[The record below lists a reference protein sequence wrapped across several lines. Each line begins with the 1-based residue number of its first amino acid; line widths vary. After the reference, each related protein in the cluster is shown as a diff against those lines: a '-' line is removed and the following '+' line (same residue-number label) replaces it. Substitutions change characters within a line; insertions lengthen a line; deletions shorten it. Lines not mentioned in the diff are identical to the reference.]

1 MMTSKRHELIEAPGR
16 PIRIEPLKLADYEE
30 MVRLWRSAGLHYRP
44 RGRDSR
50 RDMARQLRLPAAVYL
65 KAVTRADGKSRIVG
79 VVLGTHDGRR
89 GWINRLA
96 VLPEFQRLGL
106 GRRLVAQLD
115 KRFRALGLDIV
126 AVQVDKGNRASM
138 GFFAALGYVRHS
150 DIHYYSKRKGPWV

>member
-1 MMTSKRHELIEAPGR
+1 MSRSKLVIRPLGPG
-16 PIRIEPLKLADYEE
+16 DYEE
-30 MVRLWRSAGLHYRP
+30 LLSVWERSGLHIRP

-50 RDMARQLRLPAAVYL
+50 RDITRQLRLPTAIYL
-65 KAVTRADGKSRIVG
+65 KAVTRVCGKDCIVG

-96 VLPEFQRLGL
+96 VLPGQRRMGV
-106 GRRLVAQLD
+106 GSRLLAELD
-115 KRFRALGLDIV
+115 RRFRALGLDIV

-138 GFFAALGYVRHS
+138 RFFAALGYVRHS